1 MGILNTLFLV
11 SVFWLWHPYYRLAS
25 SVHQHRS
32 VSYISVFRLKVWW
45 FRRQVSM
52 WICMG
57 LLGPSSAEGYMGG
70 WNFRFAN
77 NPICGPNA
85 VTKPLPSQCSNITN
99 GLETWTSPLIGQNTC
114 LNISCPSGQTR
125 NLQNCSCADPLVV
138 LFLIRQP
145 SFSIITDDLMAQ
157 LQQLLYVGLN
167 LYPQQVWIT
176 NATFT
181 NDERV
186 NVTILFFPFN
196 SAPSLD
202 QVTVTNITSRLS
214 QHNVTLG
221 TFGLYSVVFG
231 NGLIPGK
238 FSIHLVVWGMFWMFW
253 LLGALLR
260 V

>member
-1 MGILNTLFLV
+1 
-11 SVFWLWHPYYRLAS
+11 
-25 SVHQHRS
+25 
-32 VSYISVFRLKVWW
+32 
-45 FRRQVSM
+45 
-52 WICMG
+52 
-57 LLGPSSAEGYMGG
+57 
-70 WNFRFAN
+70 
-77 NPICGPNA
+77 
-85 VTKPLPSQCSNITN
+85 
-99 GLETWTSPLIGQNTC
+99 
-114 LNISCPSGQTR
+114 
-125 NLQNCSCADPLVV
+125 
-138 LFLIRQP
+138 
-145 SFSIITDDLMAQ
+145 MAQ

-238 FSIHLVVWGMFWMFW
+238 FSIHLVV
-253 LLGALLR
+253 
-260 V
+260 